1 MKGGNRDTDR
11 HAWAGETMQRH
22 EVGCQGKVGGSECES
37 IIQEP
42 ADCCQLPGAGTGL
55 GQIPPVLHGLRG
67 AHPEDALI
75 SDHQPLDWEM
85 IDRICVYFSPQ
96 LGVGAQ
102 LLQPLESDVSSSG
115 KSSRGRLWSQALP
128 AHFLDFGVNQ
138 LIMHPGVPGT
148 PC

>member
-1 MKGGNRDTDR
+1 M
-11 HAWAGETMQRH
+11 
-22 EVGCQGKVGGSECES
+22 GGSECES

-42 ADCCQLPGAGTGL
+42 ATAANHQEQGRGL
-55 GQIPPVLHGLRG
+55 DRSRPVPHGLRG

-102 LLQPLESDVSSSG
+102 LLQPLESDVSGNG
-115 KSSRGRLWSQALP
+115 KRSRGRLWSRALP
-128 AHFLDFGVNQ
+128 AHFLDCGVNQ